1 MKRVKALLGL
11 ALVVAGF
18 YLAWTLLPPWF
29 ANYQLQDAFENE
41 ARLDSYNPYKTDADI
56 KNSLVKAARDLD
68 IPLKA
73 EDVQVSRDGPNLVIS
88 ASYTVH
94 VDLPGYP
101 FDWNF
106 HVTTKNKRI

>member
-11 ALVVAGF
+11 VVVVAGF
-18 YLAWTLLPPWF
+18 YLAWELLPPWF
-29 ANYQLQDAFENE
+29 ANYQLQDALDNE

-56 KNSLVKAARDLD
+56 KAAIAKTARDLD

-73 EDVQVSRDGPNLVIS
+73 EDVQVSRDGPNLIIS

-94 VDLPGYP
+94 INLPGYS
-101 FDWNF
+101 FDWHFNPA
-106 HVTTKNKRI
+106 TKNRRI